1 MRRQRSVPDILSAHW
16 GAQLS
21 GSDVVKCFCWK
32 SVCSTPYAE
41 AEYMS
46 TVLAMALH
54 VTIFLAYLSIVTS
67 QDK

>member
-1 MRRQRSVPDILSAHW
+1 MRRQHSVPDLPSAHW

-21 GSDVVKCFCWK
+21 GSDAVKCFCWK

-46 TVLAMALH
+46 TVLVMALH
-54 VTIFLAYLSIVTS
+54 VTVFFSILNVTS

>member
-1 MRRQRSVPDILSAHW
+1 MPLLNLHEQTVCDSVDMRRQHSVPDLPSVHW

-21 GSDVVKCFCWK
+21 GSDAVKCFCWK

-46 TVLAMALH
+46 TV
-54 VTIFLAYLSIVTS
+54 
-67 QDK
+67 